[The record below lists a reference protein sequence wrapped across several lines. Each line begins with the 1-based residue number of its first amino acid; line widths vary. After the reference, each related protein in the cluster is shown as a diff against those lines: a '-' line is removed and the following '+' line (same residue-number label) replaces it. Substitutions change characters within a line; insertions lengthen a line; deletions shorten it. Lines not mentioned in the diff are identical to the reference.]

1 MVHEV
6 KNRWKR
12 RTVRCFAIFLIA
24 VITILCGGAAGGQ
37 TAEAKKKSYDKYS
50 SSKHGWGLS
59 LNNSHKVPVNGEAK
73 GIEKKNAYYYVKT
86 KKKRIYLS
94 FDCGYENGHTSRIL
108 DVLKKNKIKA
118 IFFVTKDYIRGNVK
132 LVKRMKREGHLVG
145 NHTMNHPSLPTCSVS
160 RIKKE
165 ILGCASYMKK
175 KTGYEMDKFIRP
187 PMGEWSQ
194 RSLKVTQDIGYTT
207 IFWSMAF
214 YDYDTSNQPG
224 KQAIFKQ
231 FMAHYHK
238 GEIVLLH
245 AISKSDT
252 QALPSI
258 IKAMKKKGYTFG
270 ELSELEE

>member
-1 MVHEV
+1 M
-6 KNRWKR
+6 
-12 RTVRCFAIFLIA
+12 LIA
-24 VITILCGGAAGGQ
+24 AVTIFCADCS
-37 TAEAKKKSYDKYS
+37 TMAEAKKKSYDQYS
-50 SSKHGWGLS
+50 TAKHGWGLS
-59 LNNSHKVPVNGEAK
+59 LNTSHKVPVNGEAK
-73 GIEKKNAYYYVKT
+73 GIKKKNAYYYVRT

-94 FDCGYENGHTSRIL
+94 FDCGYENGHTARIL
-108 DVLKKNKIKA
+108 NILKKHKIKA
-118 IFFVTKDYIRGNVK
+118 IFFVTKDYIKGNAK

-145 NHTMNHPSLPTCSVS
+145 NHTINHPSLPTCSVS

-187 PMGEWSQ
+187 PMGEWSHQ
-194 RSLKVTQDIGYTT
+194 SLKVTQDIGYTT

-214 YDYDTSNQPG
+214 YDYDTANQPG
-224 KQAIFKQ
+224 KAAIYNQ

-258 IKAMKKKGYTFG
+258 IKAMKKKGYSFG
-270 ELSELEE
+270 MLSELKKS